1 MLGSTFISELFK
13 TLPDDWPDP
22 SNRTWILPIK
32 LILSRYTYISNFS
45 LQKAREMWLYGVVS
59 GYACDY
65 YLVHLLVDKNPPLL
79 ECSIC
84 KTKNE
89 DGK

>member
-1 MLGSTFISELFK
+1 
-13 TLPDDWPDP
+13 
-22 SNRTWILPIK
+22 
-32 LILSRYTYISNFS
+32 
-45 LQKAREMWLYGVVS
+45 MWLYGVVS

-84 KTKNE
+84 KTKKWRWKIVNTHLLKSVVYSKHNFLSILKTIIWFVTNKYVASKE
-89 DGK
+89 DDNTLTVKIW

>member
-1 MLGSTFISELFK
+1 
-13 TLPDDWPDP
+13 
-22 SNRTWILPIK
+22 
-32 LILSRYTYISNFS
+32 
-45 LQKAREMWLYGVVS
+45 MWLYGVVS
-59 GYACDY
+59 GYACDD